1 MREIKKKKAETQGD
15 DIDGTARVNEEAQRK
30 EREQIEKEVR
40 SLYLNGISRVKITV
54 LRDSIQTL
62 CRSANPL
69 GQYP

>member
-40 SLYLNGISRVKITV
+40 SLYLNVISRV
-54 LRDSIQTL
+54 
-62 CRSANPL
+62 
-69 GQYP
+69 